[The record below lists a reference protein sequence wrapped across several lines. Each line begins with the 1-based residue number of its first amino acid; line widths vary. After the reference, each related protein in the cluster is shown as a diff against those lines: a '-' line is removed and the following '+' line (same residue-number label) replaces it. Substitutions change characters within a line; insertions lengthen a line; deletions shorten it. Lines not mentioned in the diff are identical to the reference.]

1 MKLLKISFYISNLI
15 LIIFYLFPGSILG
28 CFFYN
33 DCNIQPEII
42 DNFFV
47 SFNHLI
53 VFFIISLLGI
63 FSFKNDLKKISYYL
77 ILLSFLLEFFHLII
91 PNRAYEHADLFGNIL
106 GVVISLI
113 LYKFLILRRL
123 K

>member
-42 DNFFV
+42 VNNYI
-47 SFNHLI
+47 SFNHLF
-53 VFFIISLLGI
+53 VFFIISFLGL
-63 FSFKNDLKKISYYL
+63 FSFKNNLKKISYYL
-77 ILLSFLLEFFHLII
+77 FLLSFLLEFSHLII
-91 PNRAYEHADLFGNIL
+91 PNRGYEHADLFGNIL
-106 GVVISLI
+106 GVFMSLI
-113 LYKFLILRRL
+113 LFNFLTLRRL

>member
-1 MKLLKISFYISNLI
+1 MKFLKISFYISNLI

-42 DNFFV
+42 DSFFL

-53 VFFIISLLGI
+53 IFLIISLLGF
-63 FSFKNDLKKISYYL
+63 FSFKNDFKKILYYL

-106 GVVISLI
+106 GVIISLI
-113 LYKFLILRRL
+113 LYNFLILRRL

>member
-1 MKLLKISFYISNLI
+1 MKLLKISFYILNLI

>member
-42 DNFFV
+42 VNNYI
-47 SFNHLI
+47 SFNHLF
-53 VFFIISLLGI
+53 VFFIISFLGL
-63 FSFKNDLKKISYYL
+63 FSFKNNLKKISYYL
-77 ILLSFLLEFFHLII
+77 FLLSFLLEFSHLII
-91 PNRAYEHADLFGNIL
+91 QNRGYEHADLFGNIL
-106 GVVISLI
+106 GVLISLI
-113 LYKFLILRRL
+113 LFNFLTLRRL

>member
-91 PNRAYEHADLFGNIL
+91 PNRAYGFFRNMSNNFITTFIKKGI
-106 GVVISLI
+106 
-113 LYKFLILRRL
+113 
-123 K
+123 

>member
-1 MKLLKISFYISNLI
+1 MKFIKISFYISNLI

>member
-1 MKLLKISFYISNLI
+1 MKFLKISFYISNLI

-53 VFFIISLLGI
+53 IFLIISLLCF
-63 FSFKNDLKKISYYL
+63 FSFKNDFKKILYYL

-106 GVVISLI
+106 GVIISLI

>member
-1 MKLLKISFYISNLI
+1 MKFLKISVYISNLI

-53 VFFIISLLGI
+53 MFFIVSLLGI
-63 FSFKNDLKKISYYL
+63 FSFKNDFKKISYYL

-106 GVVISLI
+106 GVIISLI

>member
-1 MKLLKISFYISNLI
+1 MKFLKISFYISNLI

-106 GVVISLI
+106 GVIISLI